1 VEVGENDPLVEIPCA
16 SCGSHFSLV
25 EVETTTCGASESRCI
40 GHFQLLQQLGRG
52 AFGSVWKARDQEL
65 DRVVA
70 IKLPHGQQLDE
81 IDAERFLR
89 EARAAAQLRHAG
101 IVAVHEVGREA
112 GQIYIVSEF
121 IHGATLREWLDVKA
135 VSFRDAAQM
144 MIAIAQALEHAHQ
157 HGVIHRD
164 LKPAN
169 ILVDQHGAPHI
180 ADFGLAKR
188 DAGELTMTLEGQ
200 VLGTPAYMSP
210 EQARGEGHRVDAR
223 SDVYSLGVI
232 LFELLTGELP
242 FRGTQRMLT
251 LQILHDEPPSP
262 RKLNGHIPKDL
273 ETITLKCLA
282 KEPNR
287 RYQTADELAADL
299 RRFLDGEPIRARPVS
314 RLERVWRWCRR
325 RPAVVGLTIAVL
337 GLLIILA
344 AAFTS
349 PMLAGVAIAGAV
361 SLMVIAVAALGAAL
375 QWARLARRERQA
387 RTEAEAAFRQARQ
400 AVEEMLTEV
409 GQEWLNNVPQMEP
422 VRRTLLEKALHFYE
436 RFVQDKPTDP
446 MLRRD
451 AARARHRL
459 ADIYTMLGLREQAR
473 LAYRETIHLLE
484 TLTEEFPDQPD
495 HRHYLAI
502 SYDYLAEL
510 CRISGEHLD
519 EAEPAYHKA
528 LDIQAHLAAEFPAEP
543 KHRQELSRADNN
555 LGIFLQDAG
564 RVNEAEG
571 CFREA
576 TRLLSEL
583 AAQFPA
589 AAVYRDE
596 LARTQINLGVLLK
609 NDPQRSAEAEAAFR
623 RAIELLSE
631 LVRQHPESRDYRYKL
646 AVSRLD
652 MGNLLL
658 RDAARREDAA
668 DYYLQ
673 TREALE
679 RLVSDFP
686 SIPQYREEL
695 ANSQHCLASVFGL
708 MQCFDQAETAEQHAI
723 TILRSLCEASPRNAR
738 YQSLLAIA
746 LGGCGWMRMEQGDA
760 AEAQRYVEEAIVRQQ
775 AAVAANPHNAD
786 YRDRLSEHYAF
797 LAEIHAR
804 EGRPDQA
811 VAKLREAAAAG
822 APPAK
827 RLQHSAFEA
836 LSTRP
841 DFQQLVAEQQTVDS
855 IR

>member
-1 VEVGENDPLVEIPCA
+1 VEVGDNDPLVEILC
-16 SCGSHFSLV
+16 SGCGSHFSLV
-25 EVETTTCGASESRCI
+25 EVDTTTCGASEARTV

-70 IKLPHGQQLDE
+70 IKLPHRERLDE

-101 IVAVHEVGREA
+101 IVAVHEVGRDG
-112 GQIYIVSEF
+112 GQFYIVSEF

-144 MIAIAQALEHAHQ
+144 MIAIAGALDHAHQ
-157 HGVIHRD
+157 HGVVHRD

-287 RYQTADELAADL
+287 RYQTAGDLAADL
-299 RRFLDGEPIRARPVS
+299 RRFLNGEPIHARPVS
-314 RLERVWRWCRR
+314 RVERVWRWCRR
-325 RPAVVGLTIAVL
+325 RPTVAILTIVVI

-361 SLMVIAVAALGAAL
+361 SLVVIAVSAFGAAL

-436 RFVQDKPTDP
+436 RFVQEKPTDP
-446 MLRRD
+446 VLRRD

-459 ADIYTMLGLREQAR
+459 ADIYTMLGQREQAR
-473 LAYRETIHLLE
+473 QAYRETIALLE
-484 TLTEEFPDQPD
+484 TLAKEFPDQPD

-510 CRISGEHLD
+510 YRISGEHLED
-519 EAEPAYHKA
+519 AEPAYRRA
-528 LDIQAHLAAEFPAEP
+528 LDLQAHLAEEFPAEP

-555 LGIFLQDAG
+555 LGIYLQDSG
-564 RVNEAEG
+564 RLDEAEG

-576 TRLLSEL
+576 TRLLTEL
-583 AAQFPA
+583 AGQFPLVA
-589 AAVYRDE
+589 MYRDE

-609 NDPQRSAEAEAAFR
+609 NDPHRTGESEAAFR
-623 RAIELLSE
+623 RAIELLSG
-631 LVRQHPESRDYRYKL
+631 LVREHAESRDYRYKL

-652 MGNLLL
+652 LGNLLL
-658 RDAARREDAA
+658 RDPDRREDAA
-668 DYYLQ
+668 EYYLQ
-673 TREALE
+673 AREALE
-679 RLVSDFP
+679 KLTADFP

-695 ANSQHCLASVFGL
+695 ANSLHCLASVFGL
-708 MQCFDQAETAEQHAI
+708 LQCYSEAEAAEKHAIGLFTSLAEQ
-723 TILRSLCEASPRNAR
+723 SPKHAR

-746 LGGCGWMRMEQGDA
+746 SGGFGWLRMEQDDP
-760 AEAQRYVEEAIVRQQ
+760 EQAQHFVEEAIVRQR
-775 AAVAANPHNAD
+775 AAVAANPQNPD
-786 YRDRLSEHYAF
+786 FRSRLAEHYSF
-797 LAEIHAR
+797 LAEIHVR
-804 EGRPDQA
+804 QGRPDQA
-811 VAKLREAAAAG
+811 VAQLREATAAG
-822 APPAK
+822 TPTPS
-827 RLQHSAFEA
+827 RLQQAAFEP
-836 LSTRP
+836 LRSRN
-841 DFQQLVAEQQTVDS
+841 DFQQLLADFETVDEA
-855 IR
+855 R